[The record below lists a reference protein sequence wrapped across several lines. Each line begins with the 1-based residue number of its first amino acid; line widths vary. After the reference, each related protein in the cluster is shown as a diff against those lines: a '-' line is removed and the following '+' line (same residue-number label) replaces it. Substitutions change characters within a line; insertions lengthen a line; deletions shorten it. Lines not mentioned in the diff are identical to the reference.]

1 VKLEPKRRALG
12 KGLASLIPD
21 AVGVDPLAER
31 AFAPTAGPVT
41 GQVEIPVASIRPNPH
56 QPRRRFDEAET
67 AELTESIRETG
78 VLQPLLVRPESDGGY
93 TLIAGERRLR
103 AARNAGLTS
112 VPAVFRDYPD
122 QRLLELALIENL
134 QRDDLGPMETARA
147 FRVLVR
153 EFGLTQIEVAKRI
166 GKPRSTV
173 TNFLR
178 LLELPAPVQNL
189 LDEGSLDMG
198 HGRAL
203 AGLENARLQER
214 LALVAAARAWSVRE
228 VEDRVR
234 RLTEAPREGA
244 PAASRRDPNVVSAE
258 KTLSR
263 TLEAGV
269 TIHVGRGGRGRIEI
283 RFAGEEDLDRLYRL
297 LIRTAGKANH

>member
-1 VKLEPKRRALG
+1 MKPEPKRRALG

-21 AVGVDPLAER
+21 VAGVDPLAEGIPVP
-31 AFAPTAGPVT
+31 ATGPVT
-41 GQVEIPVASIRPNPH
+41 GQVEIPIARIRPNPH
-56 QPRRRFDEAET
+56 QPRQHFDESET

-78 VLQPLLVRPESDGGY
+78 VLQPLLVRPESDGSY

-153 EFGLTQIEVAKRI
+153 EFGLTQVEVAKRI

-173 TNFLR
+173 ANFLR
-178 LLELPAPVQNL
+178 LLELSDGVQKL
-189 LDEGSLDMG
+189 LDDGSLDMG

-203 AGLENARLQER
+203 GGLEDAQLQER
-214 LALVAAARAWSVRE
+214 LAVVAAARRWSVRE

-234 RLTEAPREGA
+234 RLTQGAREGA
-244 PAASRRDPNVVSAE
+244 AAAPRRDPNVVSAE

-263 TLEAGV
+263 ALEAGV
-269 TIHVGRGGRGRIEI
+269 TILVGRSGRGRIEI
-283 RFAGEEDLDRLYRL
+283 RFAGEDDLDRLYRL
-297 LIRTAGKANH
+297 LIRTAGKANP

>member
-1 VKLEPKRRALG
+1 VKAEPKRRALG

-21 AVGVDPLAER
+21 TAGADPLGEKA
-31 AFAPTAGPVT
+31 AFPAAGPVT
-41 GQVEIPVASIRPNPH
+41 GQVEIPVARIKPNPH
-56 QPRRRFDEAET
+56 QPRHHFDEAES

-78 VLQPLLVRPESDGGY
+78 VLQPLLVRPEPDGSY

-103 AARNAGLTS
+103 AARTAGLTS
-112 VPAVFRDYPD
+112 VPVVFRDYPD

-173 TNFLR
+173 ANFLR
-178 LLELPAPVQNL
+178 LLELPARVQTL

-203 AGLENARLQER
+203 AGLESAQLQER
-214 LALVAAARAWSVRE
+214 LAVVAAERAWSVRE
-228 VEDRVR
+228 IEERVR

-244 PAASRRDPNVVSAE
+244 AASRRDPNVVSAE

-269 TIHVGRGGRGRIEI
+269 TIRVGRGGRGTIEI
-283 RFAGEEDLDRLYRL
+283 RFAGEEDLERLYRL
-297 LIRTAGKANH
+297 LIRAAGKANH